1 MPQRRKS
8 VFPWPS
14 SIFHGWW
21 IVAATFTMAFIYS
34 GFYFYDFTLF
44 VTPIM
49 TDIPEVG
56 AAIEPAFLVAGI
68 TGALL
73 SPLLGGFFDRRGP
86 KLVVGGGLLL
96 GAAGFAIMG
105 VMTQPWHV
113 YVGLTFASLGPIVI
127 WAGGIPAVVNW
138 FSRLQGRAL
147 GMTMVGLGLGGI
159 LTRPSLLVMETIG
172 WRDSFLVM
180 AAVILVILLPLVL
193 VLRRRPEDYGMRP
206 DGAPPD
212 EEEPRAAA
220 VFQAPVVYGLT
231 FTQILRAPTF
241 WMLAGLLFLA
251 FWPIGALQV
260 HQSPYMES
268 VGYSRQAAADAV
280 GAMAVITIVGRL
292 GGGWLADLTD
302 PRRATVLALTL
313 QAVGIAAFA
322 ISRPE
327 TPYPL
332 ILFLLAFAPGFGGI
346 TVLQS
351 ALLAT
356 YFGRR
361 SFGAAQGV
369 LWTVT
374 SVAFSLSPLV
384 ARQSEVFLGGM
395 QQGFLMFAAFS
406 VASAILV
413 YMLLPR
419 PGIVRVRADA
429 PVQEPVAAP
438 SAGRHGE
445 DR

>member
-1 MPQRRKS
+1 MFPWGSS
-8 VFPWPS
+8 VFY
-14 SIFHGWW
+14 GWW

-44 VTPIM
+44 VTPIKEE
-49 TDIPEVG
+49 IPDVG

-73 SPLLGGFFDRRGP
+73 SPLLGGFFDKKGP
-86 KLVVGGGLLL
+86 KLVVGGGLIL

-105 VMTQPWHV
+105 MMSEPWHV
-113 YVGLTFASLGPIVI
+113 FVGLTFASMGPIVI

-138 FSRLQGRAL
+138 FVRLRGRAL
-147 GMTMVGLGLGGI
+147 GMTMVGLGLGGA
-159 LTRPSLLVMETIG
+159 LTRPSLIVMEEIG
-172 WRDSFLVM
+172 WRNTFLVM
-180 AAVILVILLPLVL
+180 AAIILVLLVPLVL
-193 VLRRRPEDYGMRP
+193 VLRRTPEDYGMRP
-206 DGAPPD
+206 DGD
-212 EEEPRAAA
+212 ETAGSPAVRAAA
-220 VFQAPVVYGLT
+220 QAPAAYGLT

-241 WMLAGLLFLA
+241 WMLSGLLFLA

-268 VGYSRQAAADAV
+268 VGYSRQTTADVV

-292 GGGWLADLTD
+292 GGGWLADVMD
-302 PRRATVLALTL
+302 PRRAMVLTL
-313 QAVGIAAFA
+313 LLQGVGIAAFA
-322 ISRPE
+322 ISRPDAAG
-327 TPYPL
+327 YL
-332 ILFLLAFAPGFGGI
+332 ILFLITFAPGFGGI

-374 SVAFSLSPLV
+374 SIAFSLSPLV
-384 ARQSEVFLGGM
+384 VTLSERILGSM
-395 QQGFLMFAAFS
+395 EHGFLMFAAFS
-406 VASAILV
+406 IASAILV
-413 YMLLPR
+413 FLVLPK
-419 PGIVRVRADA
+419 PGIVRVRGQTPLSPTQAA
-429 PVQEPVAAP
+429 TAAGVEPEPRA
-438 SAGRHGE
+438 
-445 DR
+445 